1 MQQTY
6 QNLEIILVDDG
17 SPDRCP
23 QICDLYASK
32 DKRIKVIHKEN
43 GGLVTARKAGVQI
56 AQGEYIGF
64 VDGDDWVGVG
74 FYQSML
80 NTIMACDA
88 DIAVAGCSR
97 DLYRKTIT
105 MENALPLGVY
115 EGESME
121 YFRKNMMSFG
131 SFFRFGVTTYHWN
144 KLYRREAI
152 IPFQMAVENGF
163 TVMEDGAT
171 TYPAML
177 AAKKVVSDY
186 VMATSMNAYHV
197 AQAAVQ
203 QAQAQLAMEQ
213 TNLGYC
219 TVTSPI
225 TGMIKENGFKIGE
238 IADLTKLL
246 CTVSDDSQIQAW
258 FSYTESQLMDL
269 MKQYHLKATA
279 EGLKDEN
286 GQPVG
291 NRLPKLRL
299 QLKNGHVYYHEG
311 VVTEIGGIVDRRTG
325 TVICKATFPNPND
338 ELRSGLSATLIFPTK
353 MDSVYRVPQTAAVR
367 LQNQLM
373 FYRVKKDGTAEGV
386 ICEAIPSNSGNHYY
400 IKSGLKEGD
409 EVVVKGAH
417 KLSNGMKVR

>member
-1 MQQTY
+1 MKQVNSLCT
-6 QNLEIILVDDG
+6 IIL
-17 SPDRCP
+17 
-23 QICDLYASK
+23 
-32 DKRIKVIHKEN
+32 
-43 GGLVTARKAGVQI
+43 
-56 AQGEYIGF
+56 
-64 VDGDDWVGVG
+64 
-74 FYQSML
+74 M
-80 NTIMACDA
+80 MACCMLAACGGGKKKDGTQVKYETQ
-88 DIAVAGCSR
+88 IMKPETRVYN
-97 DLYRKTIT
+97 LYIPAALHGITEVEVYPQVSGIIRKVNFTDGIRVSKGQT
-105 MENALPLGVY
+105 LFVIDQTEHKLQVQNAKANLAAARAQMETTKLQY
-115 EGESME
+115 E
-121 YFRKNMMSFG
+121 
-131 SFFRFGVTTYHWN
+131 TN
-144 KLYRREAI
+144 KK
-152 IPFQMAVENGF
+152 
-163 TVMEDGAT
+163 
-171 TYPAML
+171 L

-197 AQAAVQ
+197 AQAAVE
-203 QAQAQLAMEQ
+203 QAQAQLAMAQ

-238 IADLTKLL
+238 IADLSKLL

-279 EGLKDEN
+279 EGLKDED

-338 ELRSGLSATLIFPTK
+338 ELRSGLSATLIFPTQ
-353 MDSVYRVPQTAAVR
+353 MDSVYRVPQAAAVR

-373 FYRVKKDGTAEGV
+373 FYRVKKDGTVEGV

-400 IKSGLKEGD
+400 IKSGLRKGD
-409 EVVVKGAH
+409 EVVVRGAH
-417 KLSNGMKVR
+417 KLSNGMKIR

>member
-1 MQQTY
+1 MHY
-6 QNLEIILVDDG
+6 ILKISSYIILLTSSILLLTACGGGKKKDG
-17 SPDRCP
+17 TQVKYETQIMKPETRVYNLYIPAALHGITEVEVYP
-23 QICDLYASK
+23 QVSGIIRKVNFTDG
-32 DKRIKVIHKEN
+32 IKVSKGQTLFVIDQTEHKLRVQN
-43 GGLVTARKAGVQI
+43 ARANLAAAKAQ
-56 AQGEYIGF
+56 
-64 VDGDDWVGVG
+64 
-74 FYQSML
+74 
-80 NTIMACDA
+80 
-88 DIAVAGCSR
+88 
-97 DLYRKTIT
+97 
-105 MENALPLGVY
+105 METTKLQY
-115 EGESME
+115 E
-121 YFRKNMMSFG
+121 
-131 SFFRFGVTTYHWN
+131 TN
-144 KLYRREAI
+144 KK
-152 IPFQMAVENGF
+152 
-163 TVMEDGAT
+163 
-171 TYPAML
+171 L

-197 AQAAVQ
+197 AQAAVE
-203 QAQAQLAMEQ
+203 QAQAQLDIAK
-213 TNLGYC
+213 TSLGYC

-238 IADLTKLL
+238 IADLTNLL

-258 FSYTESQLMDL
+258 FSYTESQLLDL
-269 MKQYHLKATA
+269 MKQYNLKATA
-279 EGLKDEN
+279 EGLKDVD

-299 QLKNGHVYYHEG
+299 QLKNGHIYYHEG

-353 MDSVYRVPQTAAVR
+353 MDSVYRVPQAAAVR

>member
-1 MQQTY
+1 MICIMKYKLRITLYIFFLTSSILLLTACGGGKKKDGTQVKYETQIMKPETRVY
-6 QNLEIILVDDG
+6 NLYIPAALHGITEVEVYPQVSGIIRKVNFTDG
-17 SPDRCP
+17 
-23 QICDLYASK
+23 
-32 DKRIKVIHKEN
+32 IKVSKGQTLFVIDQTEHK
-43 GGLVTARKAGVQI
+43 LRVQ
-56 AQGEYIGF
+56 
-64 VDGDDWVGVG
+64 
-74 FYQSML
+74 
-80 NTIMACDA
+80 
-88 DIAVAGCSR
+88 
-97 DLYRKTIT
+97 
-105 MENALPLGVY
+105 NALANLAAARAQMETTKLQY
-115 EGESME
+115 E
-121 YFRKNMMSFG
+121 
-131 SFFRFGVTTYHWN
+131 TN
-144 KLYRREAI
+144 KK
-152 IPFQMAVENGF
+152 
-163 TVMEDGAT
+163 
-171 TYPAML
+171 L

-197 AQAAVQ
+197 AQAAVE
-203 QAQAQLAMEQ
+203 QAQAQLDIAK
-213 TNLGYC
+213 TSLGYC

-238 IADLTKLL
+238 IADLTNLL

-258 FSYTESQLMDL
+258 FSYTESQLLDL
-269 MKQYHLKATA
+269 MKQYNLKATA
-279 EGLKDEN
+279 EGLKDVD

-299 QLKNGHVYYHEG
+299 QLKNGHIYYHEG

-353 MDSVYRVPQTAAVR
+353 MDSVYRVPQAAAVR

>member
-1 MQQTY
+1 MSQKNNIFHLTSYIFFFTSSILLLTACGGGKKKDGTQVKYETQIMKPETRVY
-6 QNLEIILVDDG
+6 NLYIPAALHGITEVEVYPQVSGIIRKVNFADG
-17 SPDRCP
+17 
-23 QICDLYASK
+23 
-32 DKRIKVIHKEN
+32 IKVSKGQTLFVIDQTEHKLRVQN
-43 GGLVTARKAGVQI
+43 AKANLAAAR
-56 AQGEYIGF
+56 AQ
-64 VDGDDWVGVG
+64 
-74 FYQSML
+74 
-80 NTIMACDA
+80 
-88 DIAVAGCSR
+88 
-97 DLYRKTIT
+97 
-105 MENALPLGVY
+105 METTKLQY
-115 EGESME
+115 E
-121 YFRKNMMSFG
+121 
-131 SFFRFGVTTYHWN
+131 TN
-144 KLYRREAI
+144 KK
-152 IPFQMAVENGF
+152 
-163 TVMEDGAT
+163 
-171 TYPAML
+171 L
-177 AAKKVVSDY
+177 AAKKIVSDY

-197 AQAAVQ
+197 AQAAVE
-203 QAQAQLAMEQ
+203 QAQAQLAMAK

-299 QLKNGHVYYHEG
+299 QLKNGHVYFHEG

-373 FYRVKKDGTAEGV
+373 FYRLKKDGTVEGV

-400 IKSGLKEGD
+400 IKSGLREGD

-417 KLSNGMKVR
+417 KLSNGMKIR

>member
-1 MQQTY
+1 MVLMTACCMLAACGGGKKKDGTQVKYETQIMKPETRVY
-6 QNLEIILVDDG
+6 NLYIPAALHGITEVEVYPQVSGIIRKVNFADG
-17 SPDRCP
+17 
-23 QICDLYASK
+23 
-32 DKRIKVIHKEN
+32 IKVSKGQTLFVIDQTEHKLRVQN
-43 GGLVTARKAGVQI
+43 AKANLAAAR
-56 AQGEYIGF
+56 AQ
-64 VDGDDWVGVG
+64 
-74 FYQSML
+74 
-80 NTIMACDA
+80 
-88 DIAVAGCSR
+88 
-97 DLYRKTIT
+97 
-105 MENALPLGVY
+105 METTKLQY
-115 EGESME
+115 E
-121 YFRKNMMSFG
+121 
-131 SFFRFGVTTYHWN
+131 TN
-144 KLYRREAI
+144 KK
-152 IPFQMAVENGF
+152 
-163 TVMEDGAT
+163 
-171 TYPAML
+171 L
-177 AAKKVVSDY
+177 AAKKIVSDY

-197 AQAAVQ
+197 AQAAVE
-203 QAQAQLAMEQ
+203 QAQAQLAMAQ

-299 QLKNGHVYYHEG
+299 QLKNGHVYFHEG

-373 FYRVKKDGTAEGV
+373 FYRLKKDGTVEGV

-400 IKSGLKEGD
+400 IKSGLREGD

-417 KLSNGMKVR
+417 KLSNGMKIR

>member
-1 MQQTY
+1 MSMHY
-6 QNLEIILVDDG
+6 ILKISSYIILLTSSILLLTACGGGKKKDG
-17 SPDRCP
+17 TQVKYETQIMKPETRVYNLYIPAALHGITEVEVYP
-23 QICDLYASK
+23 QVSGIIRKVNFTDG
-32 DKRIKVIHKEN
+32 IKVSKGQTLFVIDQTEHKLRVQN
-43 GGLVTARKAGVQI
+43 ARANLAAAKAQ
-56 AQGEYIGF
+56 
-64 VDGDDWVGVG
+64 
-74 FYQSML
+74 
-80 NTIMACDA
+80 
-88 DIAVAGCSR
+88 
-97 DLYRKTIT
+97 
-105 MENALPLGVY
+105 METTKLQY
-115 EGESME
+115 E
-121 YFRKNMMSFG
+121 
-131 SFFRFGVTTYHWN
+131 TN
-144 KLYRREAI
+144 KK
-152 IPFQMAVENGF
+152 
-163 TVMEDGAT
+163 
-171 TYPAML
+171 L

-197 AQAAVQ
+197 AQAAVE
-203 QAQAQLAMEQ
+203 QAQAQLDIAK
-213 TNLGYC
+213 TSLGYC

-238 IADLTKLL
+238 IADLTNLL

-258 FSYTESQLMDL
+258 FSYTESQLLDL
-269 MKQYHLKATA
+269 MKQYNLKATA
-279 EGLKDEN
+279 EGLKDVD

-299 QLKNGHVYYHEG
+299 QLKNGHIYYHEG

-353 MDSVYRVPQTAAVR
+353 MDSVYRVPQAAAVR

>member
-1 MQQTY
+1 MHY
-6 QNLEIILVDDG
+6 ILKISSYIILLTSSILLLTACGGGKKKDG
-17 SPDRCP
+17 TQVKYETQIMKPETRVYNLYIPAALHGITEVEVYP
-23 QICDLYASK
+23 QVSGIIRKVNFADG
-32 DKRIKVIHKEN
+32 IKVSKGQTLFVIDQTEHKLRVQN
-43 GGLVTARKAGVQI
+43 AKANLAAAR
-56 AQGEYIGF
+56 AQ
-64 VDGDDWVGVG
+64 
-74 FYQSML
+74 
-80 NTIMACDA
+80 
-88 DIAVAGCSR
+88 
-97 DLYRKTIT
+97 
-105 MENALPLGVY
+105 METTKLQY
-115 EGESME
+115 E
-121 YFRKNMMSFG
+121 
-131 SFFRFGVTTYHWN
+131 TN
-144 KLYRREAI
+144 KK
-152 IPFQMAVENGF
+152 
-163 TVMEDGAT
+163 
-171 TYPAML
+171 L
-177 AAKKVVSDY
+177 AAKKIVSDY

-197 AQAAVQ
+197 AQAAVE
-203 QAQAQLAMEQ
+203 QAQAQLAMAQ

-299 QLKNGHVYYHEG
+299 QLKNGHVYFHEG

-373 FYRVKKDGTAEGV
+373 FYRLKKDGTVEGV

-400 IKSGLKEGD
+400 IKSGLREGD

-417 KLSNGMKVR
+417 KLSNGMKIR